1 MRPPPPQQRG
11 AAGPDDPGEV
21 AARSRALPDL
31 RTLLL
36 GAGAWGGALVGR
48 AAPGPV
54 VVVVV
59 LVAGAPFVVWAGRV
73 LRERGGRDVPGVAT
87 TLAGLGLVV
96 AAVSG
101 GAFLRVA
108 AVADG
113 PVPAL
118 AVDGAVVDLTLRVVS
133 DPRLVHGQ
141 FGDLVALRVQS
152 RRISGRGRDL
162 SVAVPLLV
170 LGDPVWRAVELGS
183 TVTTTG
189 RLAAADDDDLAALVV
204 SPDAPVEIEA
214 PGPAWRAAGRLRAA
228 IREAVSGRPPVQR
241 VLVPALVDGDDAGLD
256 PAVAEQFRVTGLTH
270 LTAVSGTNLTLLVG
284 FLVVLARGVG
294 VRGRW
299 LTAVG
304 AVGVIGFV
312 LLARTEPSV
321 LRAAVMGSVGLVAL
335 GLNGRDRAARALGVA
350 VVVLLLATPS
360 LAGSPG
366 FALSVLATGGIVL
379 LGPGLR
385 DALASWTPRVVAEA
399 VAVPIAA
406 QLACTPVVAA
416 ISGQVSLVAVAANLL
431 VGAVVGPATV
441 LGLLGGAV
449 GLLWPWWGQV
459 VATPAAWCVGWI
471 ALVADKGAALPL
483 PALTWGT
490 SAVAIAAL
498 TVLTVAVG
506 IGGLWVL
513 RRRWLSVLA
522 CLVLVTVV
530 LARLPSPGWPPAGWV
545 MVMCDVG
552 QGDGLVLRA
561 GTHEAVVVDVG
572 PDPTLIG
579 RCLDRLGVTSV
590 PLLVLTH
597 FHADHVDGLS
607 GVGERRV
614 GEVLTTRVLDP
625 PSGVEEVLT
634 TARES
639 TALPGPDLA
648 PWGRTITAGDVTVQ
662 VLWPTPGPAG
672 PGAGDGSSA
681 NDASVVLLAEVDEV
695 RILLTGDVEPPAQAA
710 LAASLPPL
718 DVDVLKVPHHG
729 SRYQDQEWLAA
740 LDAEIALVSVG
751 EGNDY
756 GHPATGTLETLTR
769 SGAEVHRTD
778 LEGDLAVVT
787 DGSAIA
793 VRTR

>member
-1 MRPPPPQQRG
+1 MRLPPPEQREP
-11 AAGPDDPGEV
+11 AGRGDRDEA

-36 GAGAWGGALVGR
+36 GAGAWGGALVGG
-48 AAPGPV
+48 AAPGSV
-54 VVVVV
+54 VALVV
-59 LVAGAPFVVWAGRV
+59 LAACVPFVLWAARV
-73 LRERGGRDVPGVAT
+73 LRDRGSPVAPGVAT
-87 TLAGLGLVV
+87 TVAGLGLVV

-118 AVDGAVVDLTLRVVS
+118 AADGAVVDLTLRVTS
-133 DPRLVHGQ
+133 DPRLVHGR
-141 FGDLVALRVQS
+141 FGDQVALRVQS
-152 RRISGRGRDL
+152 LRVSGRGRDL
-162 SVAVPLLV
+162 AVAVPLLV
-170 LGDPVWRAVELGS
+170 LGDPVWRSAELGS

-189 RLAAADDDDLAALVV
+189 RLAVADDDDLAALVV
-204 SPDAPVEIEA
+204 SPDDPVEIEA

-228 IREAVSGRPPVQR
+228 IRDAVSHRPPVQR

-256 PAVAEQFRVTGLTH
+256 PAVVEQFRVTGLTH

-284 FLVVLARGVG
+284 FLVVIARGVG

-304 AVGVIGFV
+304 ACGVVGFV

-385 DALASWTPRVVAEA
+385 DALASWAPRVVAEA
-399 VAVPIAA
+399 VAVPTAA

-431 VGAVVGPATV
+431 VGAAVGPATV
-441 LGLLGGAV
+441 LGLLGGVV
-449 GLLWPWWGQV
+449 GLLWPALGQV

-471 ALVADKGAALPL
+471 ALVAEKGAALPL

-490 SAVAIAAL
+490 SAAAIAGL
-498 TVLTVAVG
+498 TVLTVAVAL
-506 IGGLWVL
+506 GGLWVL
-513 RRRWLSVLA
+513 RRRWLSLLT
-522 CLVLVTVV
+522 CLVLGTVV
-530 LARLPSPGWPPAGWV
+530 LARLPSPGWPPEGWV
-545 MVMCDVG
+545 VVMCDVG

-561 GTHEAVVVDVG
+561 GEHEAVVVDVG
-572 PDPTLIG
+572 PDPALMNG
-579 RCLDRLGVTSV
+579 CLDRLGVTSV
-590 PLLVLTH
+590 PLVVLTH
-597 FHADHVDGLS
+597 FHADHVDGL
-607 GVGERRV
+607 GGIDGRPV

-625 PSGVEEVLT
+625 PSGVEEVLDV
-634 TARES
+634 AGDSDEVP
-639 TALPGPDLA
+639 APGLA
-648 PWGRTITAGDVTVQ
+648 PWGRTITVGEATVQ
-662 VLWPTPGPAG
+662 VLWPRPGPVD

-681 NDASVVLLAEVDEV
+681 NDASVVLLAEVDGV
-695 RILLTGDVEPPAQAA
+695 RILLTGDVEPPAQSA

-729 SRYQDQEWLAA
+729 SRHQDHEWLAS
-740 LDAEIALVSVG
+740 LDAELALVSLG
-751 EGNDY
+751 EDNTY
-756 GHPATGTLETLTR
+756 GHPAAETLESLTR

-778 LEGDLAVVT
+778 LEGDLAVVA
-787 DGSAIA
+787 DGGA
-793 VRTR
+793 VDVRSR